1 MTAARHLL
9 ALIALSVS
17 MAGGTAARSAAAQA
31 GDIDESRLDS
41 SVSSRPH
48 GMAELGL
55 GWLTLPG
62 AQVCTR
68 RDVDCEE
75 GDSSP
80 AIEVWQL
87 YRASS
92 QAAIGAGITLGLVP
106 TNDAFGNQEQD
117 IPRDHSRS
125 YFAVEGIARYYPW
138 AGPRSE
144 AWLGL
149 TGGLVVVSDSY
160 SSSAAESDRALIGQ
174 SGATIR
180 TEGYTIGLAAG
191 GDYRFAENWS
201 FGLHIRYG
209 SWFLPETPARDVFGD
224 EASLTGRTSMFAFV
238 LALAYRIAL

>member
-1 MTAARHLL
+1 MMRAVAGPFAMTLMVLL
-9 ALIALSVS
+9 SPTRAL
-17 MAGGTAARSAAAQA
+17 GQA
-31 GDIDESRLDS
+31 GQVDESAVG

-62 AQVCTR
+62 AEVCTR
-68 RDVDCEE
+68 AEVQCEE

-87 YRASS
+87 YRASPR
-92 QAAIGAGITLGLVP
+92 AAIGAGITLGLIP
-106 TNDAFGNQEQD
+106 TNDAFGNEQQE
-117 IPRDHSRS
+117 IEREHSRS

-138 AGPRSE
+138 ASPRSE
-144 AWLGL
+144 AWVGL

-160 SSSAAESDRALIGQ
+160 SSTAAETDRALIGK

-201 FGLHIRYG
+201 FGLHLRYG
-209 SWFLPETPARDVFGD
+209 NWFLPETAATDVFGD
-224 EASLTGRTSMFAFV
+224 RASLTSRNTMFAFV
-238 LALAYRIAL
+238 LAVAYRIAL